1 MVVRTLDAKRDPFR
15 SNEDEEEISELEVP
29 YLSAIDTGMVLKIFF
44 RYLKGMTDL
53 GLFYTYESLRGVTV
67 PLGPQV
73 NSRLVSYTNAGYMS
87 DPYRVSSQTGYVFTI
102 RDTATSWRSTKQ
114 TLVATSS
121 NHAEILALHEVS
133 CECF

>member
-1 MVVRTLDAKRDPFR
+1 MSLHA
-15 SNEDEEEISELEVP
+15 
-29 YLSAIDTGMVLKIFF
+29 DTGMVLKIFF

-73 NSRLVSYTNAGYMS
+73 DSCLVSYANVGYMS
-87 DPYRVSSQTGYVFTI
+87 DPYRVSSQTSYVFTVG
-102 RDTATSWRSTKQ
+102 DTAISWKSTKQ
-114 TLVATSS
+114 TLVVTFS

-133 CECF
+133 RECFWLRAAMEHIRSTSGLTSVL